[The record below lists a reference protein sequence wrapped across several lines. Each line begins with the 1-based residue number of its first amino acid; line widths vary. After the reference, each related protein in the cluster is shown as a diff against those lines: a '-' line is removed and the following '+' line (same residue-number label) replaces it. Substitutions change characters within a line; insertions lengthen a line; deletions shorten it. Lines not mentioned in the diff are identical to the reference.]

1 MAFADFTIT
10 AEGAEWL
17 AAAVE
22 DAAQQTQTARLD
34 SINFGRL
41 GLGMSMSIWKACTDS
56 LRVASSG
63 QSVTISG
70 IVSNEGDTTAHQL
83 NRIEVWGRVIG
94 VDEEPQL
101 MAWSQ
106 SDQTE
111 TIPPATEQLITRRAV
126 IQIALS
132 GEAVV
137 SISGAMSG
145 YASEDDILLTAPHHT
160 RGDIILSNSAD
171 TAVVRLAA
179 ESEDAPDL
187 AKLVVG
193 GTGITTGGDITCR
206 KLYADGADA
215 MVTPQG
221 YSGIGGSLS
230 VQGALEV
237 GDGLAVS
244 GDVRMDNSDLYVDG
258 AITGDTLTITGATAL
273 GNTTVQ
279 SLTSTAVV
287 SAPRGNF
294 GSVATIRLSNPD
306 NQVWSVTLGNGSV
319 AINRGTR
326 SAAASWLLSH
336 VGNGLLFIGGANPL
350 WVSSPLPSGRDAKCL
365 YVLPGMTAT
374 QVESVMGDLPDRYD
388 AVGFALP

>member
-10 AEGAEWL
+10 SKGAEWL

-22 DAAQQTQTARLD
+22 DAAQQTQEARLD
-34 SINFGRL
+34 RIDFGAGGITGIDR
-41 GLGMSMSIWKACTDS
+41 IWKSCTDS
-56 LRVASSG
+56 LRVASAG

-70 IVSNEGDTTAHQL
+70 IVSNEGDTVYHDL
-83 NRIEVWGRVIG
+83 NRIEIWGHVG
-94 VDEEPQL
+94 SEAPSMMAWSLADVDEE
-101 MAWSQ
+101 
-106 SDQTE
+106 
-111 TIPPATEQLITRRAV
+111 IPAATEQLITRRAV

-132 GEAVV
+132 GEAQV

-160 RGDIILSNSAD
+160 KGDIILSNSAD
-171 TAVVRLAA
+171 TAVVSLRA

-193 GTGITTGGDITCR
+193 GTGISTGGDIKCR

-215 MVTPQG
+215 QTTLQG
-221 YSGIGGSLS
+221 CSAFGGSLV
-230 VQGALEV
+230 VQGALAV
-237 GDGLAVS
+237 GDGLSVS

-258 AITGDTLTITGATAL
+258 AIEGDQLTITGDTSL
-273 GNTTVQ
+273 GNTTAQ

-306 NQVWSVTLGNGSV
+306 NQVWSVTLGTGSV

-336 VGNGLLFIGGANPL
+336 VGNGLLFIGGVNPL
-350 WVSSPLPSGRDAKCL
+350 WVSSLLPSGRDAKCL

-374 QVESVMGDLPDRYD
+374 QIEDVMGNLPDRFD
-388 AVGFALP
+388 GVGFALP